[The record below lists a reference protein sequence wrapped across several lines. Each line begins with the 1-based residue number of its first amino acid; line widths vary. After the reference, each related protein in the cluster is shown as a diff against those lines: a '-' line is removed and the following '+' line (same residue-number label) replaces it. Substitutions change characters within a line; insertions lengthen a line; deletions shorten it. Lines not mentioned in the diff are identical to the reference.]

1 VTKNNPESAP
11 EVTLS
16 DLSPDGVHMFIGWMK
31 GSNSEEIR
39 AEISAFLRS
48 MLTLQKQ
55 GTLTPFR
62 LEVVP
67 QE

>member
-1 VTKNNPESAP
+1 
-11 EVTLS
+11 
-16 DLSPDGVHMFIGWMK
+16 MFIGWMK